1 MRASCLSPVLFV
13 VVLLGLLAP
22 ASASAEIEILNR
34 GIAPSPLVEGTEASI
49 NVDVQVDQAPYIVE
63 LGCCG
68 ADSLDS
74 PVQRLILDETSPETQ
89 GTTGSHRFTFTVP
102 ATTAT
107 DRIVTV
113 RVSDSSGASKKVT
126 FALEPTAAAPPP
138 VPVEPAEPAGPTRQS
153 ACPAV
158 VTFAL
163 VRARSTGS
171 CWQQFK
177 AGTNPTRQ
185 AGLDIEPRA
194 TFYETRGGFSLNG
207 IPFPAPPSGTSYV
220 LVEPTSD
227 ARGGQVG
234 IDRSVTVDLGPITLF
249 RGPIRFQLPAPGSNG
264 KLAGFNLPAGTLG
277 GLQVGGSVEV
287 LFRNSGGRFST
298 SFPVQVTL
306 PSIFKPFPG
315 SDRGSVTGAT
325 EIRTEDGRGVS
336 VDGGRIQIENV
347 AIGKVALKQFCISY
361 MSAGVSRSFSAC
373 EPPSLNGAPAVSCN
387 PPARQLERFD
397 ASVLVGLPLP
407 SRPSLGAYAGIAGG
421 RFSYAGGFIDDA
433 AIPLVAGVSLERVGF
448 GVCVQNGLV
457 LRGDGGLSFAR
468 GLVRGDAS
476 VTYAEPGRGFFIEA
490 AAFVRVATIPVG
502 NGRVRVDNTGFVDF
516 DLNAQM
522 RLGGGFLIVNGGLGG
537 FIQPSPF
544 LFSMDGRVE
553 VCIELGI
560 FGQPCIARAGVTVSS
575 IGVGGCAG
583 TFAGDFSAFFF
594 WQQPRSGKRF
604 DFGRGCGF
612 QNRVRIARPRQAGAG
627 FSFPVPEDPKQYVA
641 HIQGAG
647 APPKVRIT
655 SPSGLVIES
664 GSGNAMTDNKTYMM
678 LENPEA
684 PETSIFLP
692 PQAAAGDWKIE
703 ALPGSTVTGVEIQ
716 ADEKKPTVVTGKAK
730 KTDTGWQLDLRYA
743 LRPGDKVSLDV
754 LGTSA
759 QQNVATGLRGKKCTD
774 GKTLPGRSGSETR
787 CATVRYTPNFSL
799 GGTRTVKATVTDGEG
814 APVATAT
821 VATYRQA
828 PPRPASRVPA
838 LRLVRRGTTVFAV
851 WGSAAT
857 GTERYGS
864 YAILSDG
871 RKLGH
876 NAPKTC
882 FAWKI
887 GNVAKTTSVRLQI
900 QAGRQDLRFGGKVQQ
915 VLKPGAAY
923 AGPKELRGAKIPK
936 ACASL

>member
-1 MRASCLSPVLFV
+1 MRASCLSPVLLV
-13 VVLLGLLAP
+13 VVALALVVP
-22 ASASAEIEILNR
+22 ASAAAEIEILNR

-49 NVDVQVDQAPYIVE
+49 SVDVQVDQAPYIVE

-68 ADSLDS
+68 ANSLDS

-89 GTTGSHRFTFTVP
+89 RTTGSHRFTFTVP
-102 ATTAT
+102 AANAA
-107 DRIVTV
+107 DRTITV
-113 RVSDSSGASKKVT
+113 RVSDSTGASKTAT
-126 FALEPTAAAPPP
+126 FPLQPAAAAPPP
-138 VPVEPAEPAGPTRQS
+138 VPEKPAEPAGPTRQN

-177 AGTNPTRQ
+177 AGTAPTRQ

-207 IPFPAPPSGTSYV
+207 IPFPAPPAGQSYV
-220 LVEPTSD
+220 LVEPTSG

-234 IDRSVTVDLGPITLF
+234 IDRSITLDLGPITLF
-249 RGPIRFQLPAPGSNG
+249 RGPIRWQLPAPGSNG
-264 KLAGFNLPAGTLG
+264 RLASFALAPGTLG
-277 GLQVGGSVEV
+277 GLQVGGTVEV
-287 LFRNSGGRFST
+287 LFRNGGGRFTT

-315 SDRGSVTGAT
+315 SDRGTVTGAT

-347 AIGKVALKQFCISY
+347 AIGKLALKQFCISY
-361 MSAGVSRSFSAC
+361 MSAGISRSFSAC
-373 EPPSLNGAPAVSCN
+373 QPPDLNGAPAVSCN
-387 PPARQLERFD
+387 PPSRQLERFD

-407 SRPSLGAYAGIAGG
+407 SRPDLGAYAGIAGG

-433 AIPLVAGVSLERVGF
+433 AIPLVAGVALERVGF
-448 GVCVQNGLV
+448 GLCVQNGIV
-457 LRGDGGLSFAR
+457 IRGDGGLSFAR

-476 VTYAEPGRGFFIEA
+476 ITYAEQGRGFFVEA
-490 AAFVRVATIPVG
+490 AAFMRVATIPVG

-522 RLGGGFLIVNGGLGG
+522 RLGGGFLIVNGGVGG
-537 FIQPSPF
+537 FIQPRPF
-544 LFSMDGRVE
+544 LFSMDGRIQ

-560 FGQPCIARAGVTVSS
+560 FGQPCIAQASVTVSS

-612 QNRVRIARPRQAGAG
+612 QNRVRIARPRQAGAD
-627 FSFPVPEDPKQYVA
+627 FAFPVPENPKQYVA

-655 SPSGLVIES
+655 SPSGVVIES
-664 GSGNAMTDNKTYMM
+664 GPGNAMTDNKTYMM

-716 ADEKKPTVVTGKAK
+716 ADEKKPTVVTGKATK
-730 KTDTGWQLDLRYA
+730 KGERWQLDLRYA

-754 LGTSA
+754 LGTNS
-759 QQNVATGLRGKKCTD
+759 QQNVATGLRGKRCAD
-774 GKTLPGRSGSETR
+774 GKTLPGRTGSETR
-787 CATVRYTPNFSL
+787 CATVLYSPNFSL
-799 GGTRTVKATVTDGEG
+799 GGNRTVRATVTDAEG

-821 VATYRQA
+821 VARYRAAA
-828 PPRPASRVPA
+828 PPLPSRVPA
-838 LRLVRRGTTVFAV
+838 LRLVRRGTSVFAI
-851 WGSAAT
+851 WGSAAR

-864 YAILSDG
+864 YAVLSDG

-876 NAPKTC
+876 NAPKSC

-887 GNVAKTTSVRLQI
+887 PKVAKTTSVRLEI
-900 QAGRQDLRFGGKVQQ
+900 QAGRQDVRFGGTVSQT
-915 VLKPGAAY
+915 LKPGAAY

-936 ACASL
+936 PCASL